1 MARAVAL
8 RRHVTTGVFDGEEA
22 TARADAVDYRL
33 FLHRLLQQ
41 RRVCPGDAYI
51 CKEDFEPAEL
61 RHAAPDHRS
70 HVFLDRCIDDQRR
83 CDPPFASDCRCRF
96 LGIASPANDQY
107 RSALTRETDRARATD
122 SAAAARHDRT
132 LAFPSLHPASPIWQA
147 SSTHRLP

>member
-8 RRHVTTGVFDGEEA
+8 RRHVTTGVFDDEEA
-22 TARADAVDYRL
+22 TDGVDAVDFRP

-96 LGIASPANDQY
+96 LGIPSPPTDQY
-107 RSALTRETDRARATD
+107 RTALTREPDRPPAPHPPPAPRPPPPP
-122 SAAAARHDRT
+122 
-132 LAFPSLHPASPIWQA
+132 PSHPLHP
-147 SSTHRLP
+147 